1 MVGGTG
7 TQELIDS
14 QTRTGAT
21 LQQPDPRDEQCGGE
35 EGREAGS
42 HPFPPGA
49 QADTAAGEAGEAGPA
64 SLRAAGVHS
73 SCWAS
78 ATPSP
83 QCLAH
88 SKVSHCFLSCST
100 EPGAGA
106 GAGLTS
112 CLVFR
117 SKSSKGSLA
126 S

>member
-49 QADTAAGEAGEAGPA
+49 QADTAAGEAGEAGP
-64 SLRAAGVHS
+64 
-73 SCWAS
+73 
-78 ATPSP
+78 
-83 QCLAH
+83 
-88 SKVSHCFLSCST
+88 
-100 EPGAGA
+100 
-106 GAGLTS
+106 
-112 CLVFR
+112 
-117 SKSSKGSLA
+117 LA
-126 S
+126 SELRGCTARAGPPPPPALSAWLTQRSPTAS